1 MTQNELISL
10 ILQVGGGLL
19 AAFLAGSAI
28 FYKIGWDAGKAA
40 CASLVNDLRA
50 RIRSL
55 LRNIESLNGD
65 VVQLRAEN
73 ISLREKINAP
83 PTASEADGLNKLL
96 DRKDQDIWLAVPSRR
111 GAEHDQFVAST
122 DKRIISVIHLKGG
135 TGKSTI
141 SANLAAYF
149 DRAGKKVLLI
159 DADYQGSLSDLML
172 GNRRES
178 TAKIDEWLSSDKDP
192 ELLVRTANQ
201 AGTHMPNTSFVT
213 AFYSLASVET
223 KLMIGWLL
231 DTIRRGEPRDLRYAL
246 SRILFAPSVQSRY
259 DIAIIDCPPRLSTA
273 AVNAIC
279 ASTHLLIPSVPD
291 GGSMEAVPNFTE
303 MASSLTAGLNPSL
316 RLAGIIPTLTGEMA
330 LKKGEQDWLAEARKD
345 AHHFG
350 GEPYIFRRNIPH
362 KAEIANVAG
371 KSIAYLKA
379 KPQIRS
385 LFGELG
391 AEVAERIGL

>member
-1 MTQNELISL
+1 MVLRSANLA
-10 ILQVGGGLL
+10 LQ
-19 AAFLAGSAI
+19 
-28 FYKIGWDAGKAA
+28 
-40 CASLVNDLRA
+40 
-50 RIRSL
+50 
-55 LRNIESLNGD
+55 
-65 VVQLRAEN
+65 
-73 ISLREKINAP
+73 EKVNAP

-96 DRKDQDIWLAVPSRR
+96 ERKDQDVWLAIPSRR
-111 GAEHDQFVAST
+111 AVEHDQFVAST
-122 DKRIISVIHLKGG
+122 NKRIISVIHLKGG
-135 TGKSTI
+135 VAKTTI

-172 GNRRES
+172 RGRRES
-178 TAKIDEWLSSDKDP
+178 TAKIDEWLSSEIDP

-201 AGTHMPNTSFVT
+201 AGSHLPNTSFVT
-213 AFYSLASVET
+213 AFYGLASVET

-231 DTIRRGEPRDLRYAL
+231 ETIRGGQPRDLRYAL
-246 SRILFAPSVQSRY
+246 SRILSAPSVQDHY

-316 RLAGIIPTLTGEMA
+316 RLAGIIPTLTGEMV
-330 LKKGEQDWLAEARKD
+330 LKKAEQEYLAEARKD

-350 GEPYIFRRNIPH
+350 GEPYIFSRNIPH

-379 KPQIRS
+379 KPHIKN
-385 LFGELG
+385 LFAELG